1 VTALVRVAPTAT
13 EAVLGVAKVNVG
25 VGTVVVKVPTLV

>member
-1 VTALVRVAPTAT
+1 VAPTAT
-13 EAVLGVAKVNVG
+13 EAEVGVVKVNVG